1 MNIRDKIKQIVND
14 PHLIKLN
21 DQKKFTRDDLQK
33 ILGGFDYITKSK
45 VGEIL
50 DNDTTRMIVDIDLDI
65 YINSQFWRIES
76 LIKGAI
82 SGWVDNNLLSGIIS
96 LRHLYETIV
105 HNFYLIHHLDKYI
118 NENKHKEYYFLSWNF
133 SYAVMA
139 DFLLDDQ
146 KKDMLNKEEIKP
158 LSHKLPHIN
167 KSLQFYIDHAEFF
180 MKEDFKEETKKE
192 NYTLSDSRYR
202 IASQIAH
209 PNAAGSLV
217 FFGET
222 VGNKTTF
229 KSTNK
234 NFLFVECTF
243 MFLYELTYLTEFLDK
258 FILNHKKK
266 YLFFLESLSELHKK
280 RNPVDIINE
289 WKIEYKQNK
298 QEKIEERFKDKL
310 N

>member
-1 MNIRDKIKQIVND
+1 MNVRDKIKQIIDD

-21 DQKKFTRDDLQK
+21 DQKKFTKDDLQK
-33 ILGGFDYITKSK
+33 ILGGFDYIIRNK
-45 VGEIL
+45 VNEIL
-50 DNDTTRMIVDIDLDI
+50 DNDSTRMILDIDLDI

-76 LIKGAI
+76 LIKGAV
-82 SGWVDNNLLSGIIS
+82 SSWSDNNLLSGIIN

-118 NENKHKEYYFLSWNF
+118 NENKHKEYFFLSWDF
-133 SYAVMA
+133 AYAVMA

-146 KKDMLNKEEIKP
+146 KKDILNEEEIKP

-167 KSLQFYIDHAEFF
+167 KSLQFYIDHADFF

-192 NYTLSDSRYR
+192 NYTPTDSRYR

-209 PNAAGSLV
+209 PNAAGSLQ
-217 FFGET
+217 FFAKT
-222 VGNKTTF
+222 VDSKTIF

-234 NFLFVECTF
+234 NFLFVESIF

-258 FILNHKKK
+258 FIINHNKK
-266 YLFFLESLSELHKK
+266 YLFFLDNLSFLNKK
-280 RNPVDIINE
+280 RNPVDIISE
-289 WKIEYKQNK
+289 WKIKYKQNN
-298 QEKIEERFKDKL
+298 QEKIEEKFKVNL
-310 N
+310 H